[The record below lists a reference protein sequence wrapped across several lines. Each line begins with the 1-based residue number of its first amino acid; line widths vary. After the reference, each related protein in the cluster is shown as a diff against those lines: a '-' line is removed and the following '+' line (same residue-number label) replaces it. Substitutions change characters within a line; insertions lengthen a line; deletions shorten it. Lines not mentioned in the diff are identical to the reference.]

1 MRATIDWKKLME
13 LDEVHDG
20 ARIVE
25 AASTTKTS
33 LVNGL
38 QARVRFEWFTG
49 ILLFRFRYLFVNEL
63 SFG

>member
-1 MRATIDWKKLME
+1 MRATVDWKKLME

-20 ARIVE
+20 TRTVE

-38 QARVRFEWFTG
+38 RARVRF
-49 ILLFRFRYLFVNEL
+49 
-63 SFG
+63 

>member
-1 MRATIDWKKLME
+1 MRATIDWKKFME

-20 ARIVE
+20 ARTVE

-38 QARVRFEWFTG
+38 QVRVRYEWFTG